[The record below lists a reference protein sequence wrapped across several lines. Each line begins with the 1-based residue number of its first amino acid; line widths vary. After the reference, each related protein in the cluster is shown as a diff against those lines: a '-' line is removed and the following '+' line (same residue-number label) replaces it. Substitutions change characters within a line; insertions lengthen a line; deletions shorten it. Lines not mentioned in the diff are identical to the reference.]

1 MRKVRVYMVDDHD
14 IVLTGLTSTLEL
26 APDIEI
32 VGSSTDGGTALADI
46 RRLLPDVVILDL
58 ELPRLPGREILRQI
72 QEDQLPVRVLVYSQH
87 DELSFVAE
95 ALRLGAA
102 GYITKSISS
111 LQIVEAVW
119 RVKEGRRY
127 LWPAY
132 SEKEI
137 AEYQRRTGRNSQRSS
152 ELSRRE
158 RELLI
163 LVAIGDTSPAI
174 ANYLHIDVR
183 TVENYRYRFMKK
195 LGLHNIAEITRF
207 AIEHDLIRAE
217 IE

>member
-58 ELPRLPGREILRQI
+58 ELPGLPGREILRQI
-72 QEDQLPVRVLVYSQH
+72 QEDRLPVRVLVYSQY

-95 ALRLGAA
+95 TLRLGAT
-102 GYITKSISS
+102 GYVTKSISS

-119 RVKEGRRY
+119 QVKNGRCY

-132 SEKEI
+132 SEQDI
-137 AEYQRRTGRNSQRSS
+137 ADYQRRTARNHHRSA
-152 ELSRRE
+152 ELSQRE
-158 RELLI
+158 REILI
-163 LVAIGDTSPAI
+163 LIAKGETSSAI

-183 TVENYRYRFMKK
+183 TVENHRYRFMKK

-207 AIEHDLIRAE
+207 AIEHNLIRAE